1 MMSSYDVSNE
11 QRGTSPDDKGSV
23 GFGILS
29 FFIPLVGL
37 ILFLVWH
44 KEKPRKAKSAG
55 IGALIGMV
63 ANIIFYLVAYEQFVA
78 LLLAGV

>member
-1 MMSSYDVSNE
+1 MSNYDVSNE
-11 QRGTSPDDKGSV
+11 KRETSPDDKGSV

-44 KEKPRKAKSAG
+44 KEKPRKAKLAG
-55 IGALIGMV
+55 IGAIIGIA
-63 ANIIFYLVAYEQFVA
+63 ANIIFYLVAYGQFIA
-78 LLLAGV
+78 PLLARV